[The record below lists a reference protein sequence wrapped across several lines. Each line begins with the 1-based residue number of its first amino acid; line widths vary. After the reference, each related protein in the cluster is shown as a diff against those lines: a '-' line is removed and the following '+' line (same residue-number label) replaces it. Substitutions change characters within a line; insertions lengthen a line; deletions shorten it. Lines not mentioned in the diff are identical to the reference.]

1 MTREIDEQRLK
12 DKNTRYDIFLHTK
25 NNIIDNFKY

>member
-1 MTREIDEQRLK
+1 MTREIDEQRLI
-12 DKNTRYDIFLHTK
+12 DKNTRYDIFLDTK